1 VNKLDY
7 RKLADGALNARLPRH
22 FAHGRNNDR
31 ARRWGFRGD
40 FQGGTKGRRNAMRPS
55 PSPLEPP
62 LEVLETFGGAKVS
75 DKRVTSNEAKNP
87 KKQTISK

>member
-1 VNKLDY
+1 MTD
-7 RKLADGALNARLPRH
+7 RRLADNALNARLPRH
-22 FAHGRNNDR
+22 FADGRNGAR

-62 LEVLETFGGAKVS
+62 LEVSETFGGAKVS
-75 DKRVTSNEAKNP
+75 DDDQR
-87 KKQTISK
+87 